1 MTRRTQLA
9 LFSALT
15 LLPLALQAPLSAQD
29 QDQAELSWSEAFE
42 ALTLHDG
49 NIDIQG
55 GKSVFATPEGW
66 HYLHQEDARYVVE
79 ELWGNPPSPNTL
91 GLIIPPGFET
101 EDEGSPAWAI
111 MVSYD
116 DEGHYDDSDAASVD
130 YGELLSAIQE
140 DAAASNEERVSLGY
154 ETVEIVGWAEPPS
167 YDATQKKLY
176 WAKHIR
182 FAGNGETTEGLN
194 YDVRVL
200 GRRGTL
206 VLRAVAD
213 MGELGEVREGV
224 RTILPAV
231 EFVDGERYEDY
242 RDGID
247 PLVAGGIGALIGG
260 KLLAKGGF
268 LKLLVGLWK
277 PIAVGLVAVGAFVM
291 RMIRGSKAQ
300 SAAE

>member
-1 MTRRTQLA
+1 MTHRRPTALLA
-9 LFSALT
+9 ALT
-15 LLPLALQAPLSAQD
+15 LLPLTLSTSIRAQE
-29 QDQAELSWSEAFE
+29 QDERSWAEAF
-42 ALTLHDG
+42 AQLTLHDG
-49 NIDIQG
+49 QVEIQG
-55 GKSVFATPEGW
+55 GKATFATPAGW
-66 HYLHQEDARYVVE
+66 HYLHQDDARYVVE

-91 GLIIPPGFET
+91 GLIMPPGFET

-130 YGELLSAIQE
+130 YGELLSAIQQ
-140 DAAASNEERVSLGY
+140 DALDSNEERAAQGY
-154 ETVEIVGWAEPPS
+154 DTVRIVGWAEPPS
-167 YDATQKKLY
+167 YDANQKKLY

-182 FAGNGETTEGLN
+182 FTTPGGESTDGLN

-213 MGELGEVREGV
+213 MSELGEVRDGV
-224 RTILPAV
+224 QTILPAV
-231 EFVDGERYEDY
+231 EFVEGERYEDY

-268 LKLLVGLWK
+268 LKLIAGLWK
-277 PIAVGLVAVGAFVM
+277 PIALGLVAVGAFVM
-291 RMIRGSKAQ
+291 RILRGSKAET
-300 SAAE
+300 AAD

>member
-1 MTRRTQLA
+1 MTHRKPLA
-9 LFSALT
+9 LMAALS
-15 LLPLALQAPLSAQD
+15 LLPLALPTTLRAQEE
-29 QDQAELSWSEAFE
+29 AEMSWAEAFE
-42 ALTLHDG
+42 QLTLHG
-49 NIDIQG
+49 GQIEIQG
-55 GKSVFATPEGW
+55 GKAVFATPEGW
-66 HYLHQEDARYVVE
+66 HYLHQDDARYVVE

-91 GLIIPPGFET
+91 GLIMPPGFET
-101 EDEGSPAWAI
+101 EDDGSPAWAI

-116 DEGHYDDSDAASVD
+116 DEGHYDDSDAASVEYD
-130 YGELLSAIQE
+130 ELLKAIQE
-140 DAAASNEERVSLGY
+140 DAAASNEERVRLGY
-154 ETVEIVGWAEPPS
+154 GTVEIVGWAEPPS
-167 YDATQKKLY
+167 YDASTKKLY

-182 FAGNGETTEGLN
+182 FAGDGETTEGLN

-213 MGELGEVREGV
+213 MSELGEVRDGV
-224 RTILPAV
+224 KTILPAV
-231 EFVDGERYEDY
+231 EFVDGERYADY

-291 RMIRGSKAQ
+291 RMLRGSKAET
-300 SAAE
+300 AAE